1 MDQPIAQASLAKTSV
16 YRRYHPRSHAVQLTA
31 PTPCLADHN
40 VVTPRAT
47 SAQHVGFG
55 ANGRSRRVNTF
66 ACRTRELGPGR
77 HLAELRGALDY
88 QSAQDVQRRLEPLWA
103 SGTLVLLDL
112 SGVTFADSSC
122 IRALLLARRDADRHG
137 ATLACWHRRPGC
149 TPGWRWAECSTCSES
164 APTWPPRSPRPRP
177 TPKAPGQLTRFPH
190 DGVELGAVRTAR
202 KGPTRS
208 ARASVAGGGAVARSA
223 SAPPGL

>member
-1 MDQPIAQASLAKTSV
+1 M
-16 YRRYHPRSHAVQLTA
+16 
-31 PTPCLADHN
+31 
-40 VVTPRAT
+40 
-47 SAQHVGFG
+47 
-55 ANGRSRRVNTF
+55 NTF

-137 ATLACWHRRPGC
+137 AALCLLAP
-149 TPGWRWAECSTCSES
+149 
-164 APTWPPRSPRPRP
+164 PTWLHSWLEVGGVLDLFRICPDLA
-177 TPKAPGQLTRFPH
+177 TALAAAPADP
-190 DGVELGAVRTAR
+190 EGA
-202 KGPTRS
+202 GP
-208 ARASVAGGGAVARSA
+208 ADPVPA
-223 SAPPGL
+223 